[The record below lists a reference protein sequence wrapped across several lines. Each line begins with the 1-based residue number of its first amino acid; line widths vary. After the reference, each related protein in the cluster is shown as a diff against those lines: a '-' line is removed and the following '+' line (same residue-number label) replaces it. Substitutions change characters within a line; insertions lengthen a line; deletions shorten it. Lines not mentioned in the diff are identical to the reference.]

1 MTMDRRA
8 FLSSLAALAATSTGA
23 LAESRTHYNF
33 NRNSGRSSS
42 SNNNSERRS
51 RWSGSFFG
59 RSRYQGKQIIDYKT
73 REKPGTI
80 IISTRKRKLYFV
92 LADNKAIEYGVGVG
106 RRGFTWSG
114 RANIA
119 RKAKWPA
126 WHPPKD
132 MIEREKRKYG
142 RTLPARMEGGPN
154 NPLGARALYLY
165 KGGKDT
171 LYRIHGTNSPASIG
185 TAQSS
190 GCIRMLN
197 KEVIDLH
204 NRVKIGA
211 KVVVS

>member
-1 MTMDRRA
+1 MDRRT
-8 FLSSLAALAATSTGA
+8 FLSSLAALVATSAGA
-23 LAESRTHYNF
+23 LAESRTNYNF
-33 NRNSGRSSS
+33 NRNSGRSRS
-42 SNNNSERRS
+42 SNTNSQRGSRRRTTLFS
-51 RWSGSFFG
+51 

-92 LADNKAIEYGVGVG
+92 LANNKAIEYGVGVG

-114 RANIA
+114 QANIA

-142 RTLPARMEGGPN
+142 RILPARMEGGPN
-154 NPLGARALYLY
+154 NPLGARALYLF
-165 KGGKDT
+165 KGGRDT
-171 LYRIHGTNSPASIG
+171 LYRIHGTNSPRSIG

-211 KVVVS
+211 KVIVS

>member
-1 MTMDRRA
+1 MDRRT
-8 FLSSLAALAATSTGA
+8 FITSMAALVAGTSAAS
-23 LAESRTHYNF
+23 AESRIRYNF
-33 NRNSGRSSS
+33 NS
-42 SNNNSERRS
+42 RRV
-51 RWSGSFFG
+51 GGGGLFGFG
-59 RSRYQGKQIIDYKT
+59 RYRGKRTVDYRT
-73 REKPGTI
+73 DENPGTI

-92 LADNKAIEYGVGVG
+92 LPDDKAIEYGVGVG
-106 RRGFTWSG
+106 RAGFTWSG
-114 RANIA
+114 QARVG

-126 WHPPKD
+126 WHPPKE
-132 MIEREKRKYG
+132 MIEREKKLYG

-165 KGGKDT
+165 QGGRDT
-171 LYRIHGTNSPASIG
+171 LYRIHGTNAPQTIG

-211 KVVVS
+211 KVIVS

>member
-1 MTMDRRA
+1 MKMDRRA

-23 LAESRTHYNF
+23 LAESRTFFNF
-33 NRNSGRSSS
+33 NNNFGRR
-42 SNNNSERRS
+42 NNSSGSRRS
-51 RWSGSFFG
+51 RRSFFS
-59 RSRYQGKQIIDYKT
+59 RSRYQGKQIISYRTK
-73 REKPGTI
+73 EKPGTI

-92 LADNKAIEYGVGVG
+92 LANNKAIEYGVGVG

-126 WHPPKD
+126 WHPPKE
-132 MIEREKRKYG
+132 MIERERKKYG
-142 RTLPARMEGGPN
+142 RTLPSRMEGGPS

-171 LYRIHGTNSPASIG
+171 LYRIHGTNAPASIG

-211 KVVVS
+211 KVIVS

>member
-1 MTMDRRA
+1 MDRRV
-8 FLSSLAALAATSTGA
+8 FLSSLAALAATSSGA
-23 LAESRTHYNF
+23 LAESRTIFNF
-33 NRNSGRSSS
+33 NNNSARRSSS
-42 SNNNSERRS
+42 SSDDTEPGS
-51 RWSGSFFG
+51 RWRGTLFG
-59 RSRYQGKQIIDYKT
+59 RSRYRGKKIVSYRTK
-73 REKPGTI
+73 EKPGTI

-114 RANIA
+114 HANVA

-126 WHPPKD
+126 WHPPKE
-132 MIEREKRKYG
+132 MIEREKRQYG

-165 KGGKDT
+165 KGGRDT
-171 LYRIHGTNSPASIG
+171 LYRIHGTNAPSTIG

-211 KVVVS
+211 KVIVS